1 MTLHAQEYWKQRFA
15 KDQAQLELTRQE
27 GLAQATKAAAAM
39 RERWPQICA
48 IHLFGSV
55 LDQRFRSHSDLDLL
69 VEGLPP
75 AALLEAIALAE
86 DAGPLPVDLKRR
98 EDLSDDL
105 VERLLRRSQTL
116 YRHDP
121 TMP

>member
-1 MTLHAQEYWKQRFA
+1 MTLHPEEYWKKRFA
-15 KDQAQLELTRQE
+15 ADRAQLEKRRQE

-39 RERWPQICA
+39 RERWPQIRS

-69 VEGLPP
+69 VKGLPP
-75 AALLEAIALAE
+75 AALLDGIALAE
-86 DAGPLPVDLKRR
+86 DAGPLPVDLKRQ

-105 VERLLRRSQTL
+105 VQRLLRKSQTL
-116 YRHDP
+116 
-121 TMP
+121 

>member
-15 KDQAQLELTRQE
+15 ADRAQLEKRRQE
-27 GLAQATKAAAAM
+27 GLAQGAKAAAAM
-39 RERWPQICA
+39 RERWPQIRS

-55 LDQRFRSHSDLDLL
+55 LDQRFRSHSDLALL
-69 VEGLPP
+69 LDGLPP
-75 AALLEAIALAE
+75 TSLLDAIALAE
-86 DAGPLPVDLKRR
+86 GAGPLPVDLKRH

>member
-15 KDQAQLELTRQE
+15 ADREQLEKRRQE

-39 RERWPQICA
+39 RERWPQIRA
-48 IHLFGSV
+48 VHLFGSV
-55 LDQRFRSHSDLDLL
+55 LDDRFRSHSDLDLL
-69 VEGLPP
+69 VDGLPP
-75 AALLEAIALAE
+75 GSLLDAIAIAE

-105 VERLLRRSQTL
+105 VQRLLRKSQTV
-116 YRHDP
+116 
-121 TMP
+121 